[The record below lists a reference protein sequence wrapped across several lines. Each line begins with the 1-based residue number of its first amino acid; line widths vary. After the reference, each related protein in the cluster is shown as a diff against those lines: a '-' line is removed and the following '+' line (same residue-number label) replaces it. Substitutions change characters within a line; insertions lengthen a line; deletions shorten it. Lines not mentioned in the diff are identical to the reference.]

1 MSDIIETGGITLIN
15 ADTNNVELNK
25 LCFSFNLFMFYNVK
39 AVLSDILDNIGREK
53 TTFDS
58 VSAEIEY
65 GPYEDG
71 VDYVREV
78 IKDKILEIQDIE
90 EKFKG
95 KLTYDER

>member
-1 MSDIIETGGITLIN
+1 MSDIVETGGVTVIN

-25 LCFSFNLFMFYNVK
+25 LCFNFNLFMFYNVK
-39 AVLSDILDNIGREK
+39 AVLSEILDEIGREK
-53 TTFDS
+53 TTFGS
-58 VSAEIEY
+58 VSEEIEN

-71 VDYVREV
+71 VDYVREI
-78 IKDKILEIQDIE
+78 IKDKILEIQGVE